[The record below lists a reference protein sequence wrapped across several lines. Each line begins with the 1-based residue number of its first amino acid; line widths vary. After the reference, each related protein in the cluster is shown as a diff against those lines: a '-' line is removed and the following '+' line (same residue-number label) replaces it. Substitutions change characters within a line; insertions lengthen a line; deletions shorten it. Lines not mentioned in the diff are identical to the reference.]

1 MLDFSNKVFL
11 ITGAATGI
19 GLATTRYVMQYGAKV
34 VMADMNL
41 DGLQKEAAAIDP
53 TGKMAIPRKLD
64 VSSSANCDALLKE
77 MKDSLGGLDHVVH
90 CAGIYPRGTIEE
102 MTDDD
107 WRKLMA
113 VNLDGTFYLC
123 RAALPV
129 MRDGGSFVL
138 SASVAGHRGS
148 FARSAYAAS
157 KGAVLAFMHSL
168 AIEAGPRNIRAN
180 CVSPGTIV
188 TGMTIGLIQERRES
202 MLAATPLGRFG
213 EPEET
218 ASVIAFLSSP
228 MASFVSGET
237 IHVNGGMYM
246 D

>member
-1 MLDFSNKVFL
+1 MIDFSNKVFC

-19 GLATTRYVMQYGAKV
+19 GLATAKFVFERGATV
-34 VMADMNL
+34 VMADMNFE
-41 DGLQKEAAAIDP
+41 GAQKEAAALDP
-53 TGKMAIPRKLD
+53 SGKKLVARKLD
-64 VSSSANCDALLKE
+64 VSSSKECDALLE
-77 MKDSLGGLDHVVH
+77 EVKDMFGGLDNLVH

-102 MTDDD
+102 MTDDV
-107 WRKLMA
+107 WRNLMA

-123 RAALPV
+123 RAALRV

-148 FARSAYAAS
+148 FARSAYSAS

-180 CVSPGTIV
+180 CVSPGTIL

-218 ASVIAFLSSP
+218 ASVIAFLASP
-228 MASFVSGET
+228 LASFVSGET

>member
-1 MLDFSNKVFL
+1 MLDFSNKIFL

-19 GLATTRYVMQYGAKV
+19 GLAAAEYVMQCGATV
-34 VMADMNL
+34 IMADMNAE
-41 DGLQKEAAAIDP
+41 GVKQEAARLDP
-53 TGKMAIPRKLD
+53 EGKKAVPRALD
-64 VSSSANCDALLKE
+64 VASSKACNDLLAEIKE
-77 MKDSLGGLDHVVH
+77 KYDGLDHLVH
-90 CAGIYPRGTIEE
+90 CAGIYPRDLIEDI
-102 MTDDD
+102 TDDD

-123 RAALPV
+123 RAALPI
-129 MRDGGSFVL
+129 MREHGSFVL

-148 FARSAYAAS
+148 HAHSAYAAS

-188 TGMTIGLIQERRES
+188 TNMTRGLIEERRES
-202 MLAATPLGRFG
+202 MLAATPLRRFG
-213 EPEET
+213 QPIET
-218 ASVIAFLSSP
+218 ATVIAFLASP
-228 MASFVSGET
+228 LAGFVSGET
-237 IHVNGGMYM
+237 IHINGGMYM

>member
-1 MLDFSNKVFL
+1 MLDFNNKTFL

-19 GLATTRYVMQYGAKV
+19 GLATTKYVMRLGAKV
-34 VMADMNL
+34 IMADVNFE
-41 DGLQKEAAAIDP
+41 GAQKEAAALDP
-53 TGKMAIPRKLD
+53 DGKMAIARKLD
-64 VSSSANCDALLKE
+64 VSSSAECDALLRE
-77 MKDSLGGLDHVVH
+77 IGDSLGGLDSVVH

-102 MTDDD
+102 ITDAQ
-107 WRKLMA
+107 WRILMA

-123 RAALPV
+123 RAALPA

-148 FARSAYAAS
+148 FARSAYSAS
-157 KGAVLAFMHSL
+157 KGAVMAFMHSL
-168 AIEAGPRNIRAN
+168 AIEAGPRGIRAN
-180 CVSPGTIV
+180 CVSPGTII
-188 TGMTIGLIQERRES
+188 TGMTIGLIEERKES

-213 EPEET
+213 EAEEV

-228 MASFVSGET
+228 MASFISGET

>member
-1 MLDFSNKVFL
+1 MIDFSNKVFL

-19 GLATTRYVMQYGAKV
+19 GLATTKFVFERGAAV
-34 VMADMNL
+34 VMADMNFE
-41 DGLQKEAAAIDP
+41 GAQKEAAALDP
-53 TGKMAIPRKLD
+53 GGKKLLARKLD
-64 VSSSANCDALLKE
+64 VSSSKECDALLRE
-77 MKDSLGGLDHVVH
+77 MKEIFGGLDNLVH

-123 RAALPV
+123 RAALPA

-180 CVSPGTIV
+180 CVSPGTII
-188 TGMTIGLIQERRES
+188 TDMTIGLIQERRES
-202 MLAATPLGRFG
+202 MLATTPLGRFG

-218 ASVIAFLSSP
+218 ASVIAFLASP
-228 MASFVSGET
+228 LASFVSGET